1 MYNNVKLLCSQI
13 KYNMITIY
21 YNIYSNR
28 TKINLIIAFICDKLN
43 VYIFFLN

>member
-21 YNIYSNR
+21 YIYSNR
-28 TKINLIIAFICDKLN
+28 TKINLIIALMCDKLN
-43 VYIFFLN
+43 DYIFFFN

>member
-21 YNIYSNR
+21 YIYSNR

-43 VYIFFLN
+43 VYIFFFN